1 MIRGMIMLLVA
12 AAMAMLLAG
21 CGSSQREDQGDSQGG
36 EREERSSQQTPEP
49 TTEETSESTTNEALV
64 GSCADSGST
73 DGHQEQASG
82 GEVSNGE
89 IAFSRLLTDTNR
101 DIYVVDGEGAHETR
115 LTHTARSSEWYPA
128 WSPDG
133 QKIAFIKSV
142 PEKSVMRKNTL
153 TIIRKESSTLYAMN
167 ADGTN
172 KTRLAVDVWSKPSW
186 SPDGGKIAFTTH
198 DQSDLSVINADGT
211 RKVSLI
217 TASFAGKLED
227 RTLFGRPV
235 WSPNGNKIA
244 FASQT
249 LDEDYDAS
257 SSASASAPTPVDEGL
272 TGIYLIN
279 VDGTGL
285 CKLTD
290 TEALAYGLGWSPDGE
305 QMVFYDEDTTNV
317 INTDGSGRQQLARG
331 ASAVWSPDGQ
341 RIAFVNDD
349 SVLATINTDGSGVV
363 TTLADTTGMTPDT
376 LPAWS
381 PDGENIA
388 FPCPSAHGGERADIC
403 VTNADG
409 SELKRIALDIGSAG
423 ILTDVSWGSG

>member
-1 MIRGMIMLLVA
+1 MIMLLVA

-21 CGSSQREDQGDSQGG
+21 CGSSQREDQGGSQGG
-36 EREERSSQQTPEP
+36 EREERSSQQTSEP
-49 TTEETSESTTNEALV
+49 TTSETLV
-64 GSCADSGST
+64 DSCADSGGIS
-73 DGHQEQASG
+73 GQQEEASG
-82 GEVSNGE
+82 DDVSNGK

-115 LTHTARSSEWYPA
+115 LTHTPRSSGWYPA

-133 QKIAFIKSV
+133 QKIAFIKNV
-142 PEKSVMRKNTL
+142 HEKSVMRNNTE
-153 TIIRKESSTLYAMN
+153 TIIRKESSSLYAMN

-172 KTRLAVDVWSKPSW
+172 KTRLAVDVLRAPSW

-198 DQSDLSVINADGT
+198 YQSDLSVINADGT
-211 RKVSLI
+211 QKVSLI
-217 TASFAGKLED
+217 TASFAGKSEE
-227 RTLFGRPV
+227 RTLFGGPL
-235 WSPNGNKIA
+235 WSPTGNKIA

-249 LDEDYDAS
+249 FDEDYDAS
-257 SSASASAPTPVDEGL
+257 PRAASSPTPVDEGL

-317 INTDGSGRQQLARG
+317 INTDGSGRKQLARG

-341 RIAFVNDD
+341 RIALVNDD
-349 SVLATINTDGSGVV
+349 SVLAVINTDGSGVV
-363 TTLADTTGMTPDT
+363 TTLADTTGMTPGT

-409 SELKRIALDIGSAG
+409 TELKRISLNMGGAG